1 MTIGQGPGYGTFKC
15 KLTPGAPG
23 HWHATQCMGPAA
35 SCSSADVRPG
45 RCQCLPGHWHG
56 PVTGTSPLEA
66 SVRARAGRPWQ
77 VRAPALAEFQLPE
90 RGFFWMFPE
99 IPLWQAQVR
108 SGQVRFSAGLGV
120 AVSGHWTVTSHP
132 LRLASE
138 KRSKFESQQTRERS
152 GRLGTIWTPPVDPTS
167 RRD

>member
-35 SCSSADVRPG
+35 SCSSAGRAAANARPATGTPSDWHQPPGGQPEGPG
-45 RCQCLPGHWHG
+45 RQ
-56 PVTGTSPLEA
+56 A
-66 SVRARAGRPWQ
+66 
-77 VRAPALAEFQLPE
+77 RAPALAEFQLPE
-90 RGFFWMFPE
+90 RGFFWMFTE